1 LAAQSSTARV
11 CGDLVP
17 LDFWH
22 FLTFFPS
29 YVLSFIGLH
38 TFSIRALLGASVIF
52 VLGCFNFS
60 DDLIGLSLVKK

>member
-1 LAAQSSTARV
+1 M
-11 CGDLVP
+11 P